1 MSNPYEK
8 SEIIYW
14 LGYNAF
20 CINVH
25 EAPKKVARNF
35 YLIREWQRGY
45 NSAYFDNQ
53 KGQRRPKKELQEKL
67 NRGFSGKPYV
77 QTKTYKAVE
86 AVHP

>member
-8 SEIIYW
+8 TETIYW

-20 CINVH
+20 CLNIH

-45 NSAYFDNQ
+45 NQAYFDNQ
-53 KGQRRPKKELQEKL
+53 KGTRLSKFEVKKKL
-67 NRGFSGKPYV
+67 NSKGFSRPTVSTETIKTPYS
-77 QTKTYKAVE
+77 
-86 AVHP
+86 VH